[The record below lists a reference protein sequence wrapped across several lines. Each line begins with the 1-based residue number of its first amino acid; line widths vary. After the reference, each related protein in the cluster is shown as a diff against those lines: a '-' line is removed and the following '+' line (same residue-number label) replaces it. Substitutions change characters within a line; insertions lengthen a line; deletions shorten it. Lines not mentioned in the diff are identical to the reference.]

1 MKEKRLL
8 DKIRISTNDILIMA
22 ACLGVTILI
31 SFVYYNYGSI
41 KSTFNTVVE
50 IKDDG
55 KMVATEKDGQ
65 PLRDFTVKITA
76 KSTEKLEESSVHAFI
91 DLRSRI
97 EDDQYVAVS
106 DEGVYDFPIVVELD
120 NAGTSAEFN
129 KFEYSPKTV
138 KLKVEHKTEEW
149 IKIVPTFS
157 GELGAQG
164 FEISEKTL
172 SPDKIKI
179 SGGRSIV
186 EKTKADTLTT
196 EAIDISKITNKF
208 TPTTIEVT
216 PKFSI
221 LDSRLKI
228 DMPQDTKFILTVK
241 LAPIQGQQSYSGIP
255 VNFAN
260 LDDRLE
266 ITNNMVTVSVSLK
279 GSEISLEK
287 IDTSKILVIADCI
300 SITGEG
306 TYEIPL
312 SVSAPL
318 GTTILDQPS
327 SIRIWVKEIFQPVTD
342 DIPEDENAGHDEN
355 TAPEKEEDQVSSGT
369 ESENE
374 ENELEEVLEQELL

>member
-228 DMPQDTKFILTVK
+228 DIPQDTKFTLTVK

>member
-172 SPDKIKI
+172 SPDRIKI

-228 DMPQDTKFILTVK
+228 DIPQDTKFTLTVK

>member
-172 SPDKIKI
+172 SPDRIKI

-355 TAPEKEEDQVSSGT
+355 TAPEKEEDQGSSGT

>member
-97 EDDQYVAVS
+97 DDDQYVAVS

-164 FEISEKTL
+164 FEIS
-172 SPDKIKI
+172 
-179 SGGRSIV
+179 
-186 EKTKADTLTT
+186 
-196 EAIDISKITNKF
+196 
-208 TPTTIEVT
+208 
-216 PKFSI
+216 
-221 LDSRLKI
+221 
-228 DMPQDTKFILTVK
+228 
-241 LAPIQGQQSYSGIP
+241 
-255 VNFAN
+255 
-260 LDDRLE
+260 
-266 ITNNMVTVSVSLK
+266 
-279 GSEISLEK
+279 
-287 IDTSKILVIADCI
+287 
-300 SITGEG
+300 
-306 TYEIPL
+306 
-312 SVSAPL
+312 
-318 GTTILDQPS
+318 
-327 SIRIWVKEIFQPVTD
+327 
-342 DIPEDENAGHDEN
+342 
-355 TAPEKEEDQVSSGT
+355 
-369 ESENE
+369 
-374 ENELEEVLEQELL
+374 

>member
-76 KSTEKLEESSVHAFI
+76 KSTEKLEESSVHAFV

-97 EDDQYVAVS
+97 DDDQYVAVS

-172 SPDKIKI
+172 SPDRIKI

-228 DMPQDTKFILTVK
+228 DIPQDTKFTLTVK

>member
-76 KSTEKLEESSVHAFI
+76 KSTEKLEDASVHAFV

-97 EDDQYVAVS
+97 DDDQYVAVS

-149 IKIVPTFS
+149 RKIVPTFS

-228 DMPQDTKFILTVK
+228 DIPQDTKFTLTVK

>member
-76 KSTEKLEESSVHAFI
+76 KSTEKLEEASVHAFV

-97 EDDQYVAVS
+97 DDDQYVAVS

-228 DMPQDTKFILTVK
+228 DIPQDTKFTLTVK

>member
-216 PKFSI
+216 PKFSM

-228 DMPQDTKFILTVK
+228 DIPQDTKFILTVK

-342 DIPEDENAGHDEN
+342 EIPEVENTVQDENNAS
-355 TAPEKEEDQVSSGT
+355 EKEDEHVSPVD
-369 ESENE
+369 ESENQ